1 MTSYKLLILR
11 TYRQFSGFCWLNYDR
26 AFREHAATV
35 KLTDWSAMNVQLSN
49 YHTAGAQVRTR
60 PASANPLTSQ
70 KEASGSTTNKVIC
83 RSWNV
88 GRCITDSPLNVE
100 LFEAE
105 LSRHPDRAKVDFV
118 LQGIKECFRL
128 GCNKPVTFKS
138 ARRNKLSAYQHAGV
152 MASIDVYLA
161 NEVRLGHV
169 VGPFNSP
176 PVHLQPG
183 KWCLIVDLSLPQGHG
198 VNDGIDP
205 DSWHLQYIKIDDII
219 KMVSKFGPSALMA
232 KFDIESACRNIAV
245 HPLDCHLLGLKWRNS
260 YYMDLALPF
269 ALRSALAIF
278 NSVAEVVEWILV
290 NNYGIDDL
298 FRYLDDFI
306 LAALANSSICASNLH
321 VAVSVVARFGLS
333 LHPQKCL
340 VPTS

>member
-1 MTSYKLLILR
+1 MV
-11 TYRQFSGFCWLNYDR
+11 N
-26 AFREHAATV
+26 
-35 KLTDWSAMNVQLSN
+35 
-49 YHTAGAQVRTR
+49 
-60 PASANPLTSQ
+60 
-70 KEASGSTTNKVIC
+70 
-83 RSWNV
+83 
-88 GRCITDSPLNVE
+88 
-100 LFEAE
+100 
-105 LSRHPDRAKVDFV
+105 FV

-138 ARRNKLSAYQHAGV
+138 ARRNKFSAYQHAGV

-198 VNDGIDP
+198 VSDGIDP

-298 FRYLDDFI
+298 LRYLDDFI

-321 VAVSVVARFGLS
+321 VAVSVVARFGLP

-340 VPTS
+340 VPASCIVVMAIELDTVAQIACLPTDKFSSIQDVLSQWSTHKCCKKKELQSLIGLLHHACVVVWPARTFPSRNDRSIFLFPQ